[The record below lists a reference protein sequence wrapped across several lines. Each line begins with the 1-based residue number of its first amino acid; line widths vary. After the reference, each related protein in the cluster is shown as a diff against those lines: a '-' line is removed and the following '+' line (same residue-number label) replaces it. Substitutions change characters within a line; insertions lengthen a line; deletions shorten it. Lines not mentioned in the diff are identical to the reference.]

1 MAYTVEQVAVL
12 NKAAENGPITYAQ
25 ACEIAELIGMSQ
37 RSVVAK
43 IKSLDLAYEPKPAEP
58 KRPKGMTKADLIAS
72 IKARLDKE
80 DLDLSGLEKA
90 TSQAL
95 GKLVEAL

>member
-12 NKAAENGPITYAQ
+12 TKAAEKGPITYAK
-25 ACEIAELIGMSQ
+25 ACEIAGEIGMSQ

-43 IKSLDLAYEPKPAEP
+43 IKSLDLAYEPKPTEP
-58 KRPKGMTKADLIAS
+58 KRPKGLTKADLVAT

-80 DLDLSGLEKA
+80 DLDLKGLEKA

-95 GKLVEAL
+95 AKLVEAL